1 MDNDI
6 PVLERIGNS
15 PDQTLGP
22 FRGRVDG
29 DKAKGSSEGGHGED

>member
-29 DKAKGSSEGGHGED
+29 DKTERSFGGGHDEG